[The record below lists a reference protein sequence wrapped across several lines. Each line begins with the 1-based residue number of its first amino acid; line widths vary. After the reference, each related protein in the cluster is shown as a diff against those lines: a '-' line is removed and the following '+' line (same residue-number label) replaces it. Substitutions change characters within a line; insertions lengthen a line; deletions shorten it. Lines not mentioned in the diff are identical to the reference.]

1 MTQVRG
7 DSALQTEV
15 LEDLAEAVNYRQW
28 LCALAAPWL
37 GDDPLEIGSGVGYYA
52 QDLLDDVPRITVSE
66 ADPSR
71 LAELHKRFDD
81 DERVTVRE
89 LLVPITVTGEHSSV
103 VAFNVLEHIP
113 DDVEA
118 LRTFAGLVRPGGR
131 IVMLCPAFPL
141 GMSRFDREVGHVRR
155 YTKATIAAA
164 GRDAGLQVEQVHYV
178 GSVGLLAWIVNMRL
192 LGGRPQAGRALRLWD
207 RYVIPAVRWVEA
219 RVRPP
224 FGQSVLL
231 VATVPAS

>member
-71 LAELHKRFDD
+71 LAELHKRFDH

-118 LRTFAGLVRPGGR
+118 LRTFAGLVRAGGR
-131 IVMLCPAFPL
+131 IVMLCPAFPI
-141 GMSRFDREVGHVRR
+141 GMSKFDLEVGHVRR
-155 YTKATIAAA
+155 YTKATIGAAA
-164 GRDAGLQVEQVHYV
+164 RDAGLQVEQVHYV
-178 GSVGLLAWIVNMRL
+178 GSIGLLAWIVNMRL
-192 LGGRPQAGRALRLWD
+192 LRGRPQAGRALRLWD
-207 RYVIPAVRWVEA
+207 RYVIPAVRRVEA